1 MTSALSTLKPMLP
14 VGQGINIY
22 PYSAIPIT
30 TGHSKNTG
38 TICIM
43 EAMGADPSTL
53 HAVAPTVTRGVL
65 HLFDV
70 AGGLRVEKKVWILEK
85 AGMDAVWEKRSLLT
99 RCEEEN
105 AWMKVEV
112 QEYLGTDSVLC
123 LFRGAVSSE
132 EPGKVSKWADHILV
146 SSVMVNLMG
155 ILRNNFRMTDIAL
168 FFVRPY
174 LQFVPREGE
183 PTDSILTNSSFLS
196 RLQRDW
202 KETKDWEYR
211 G

>member
-1 MTSALSTLKPMLP
+1 MHK
-14 VGQGINIY
+14 
-22 PYSAIPIT
+22 
-30 TGHSKNTG
+30 
-38 TICIM
+38 
-43 EAMGADPSTL
+43 
-53 HAVAPTVTRGVL
+53 
-65 HLFDV
+65 
-70 AGGLRVEKKVWILEK
+70 
-85 AGMDAVWEKRSLLT
+85 
-99 RCEEEN
+99 
-105 AWMKVEV
+105 
-112 QEYLGTDSVLC
+112 YLGTNFMISLFKGSVK
-123 LFRGAVSSE
+123 SE
-132 EPGKVSKWADHILV
+132 ESGKVLKWADHILV